1 MQLSKCWIHSGLYYE
16 IILNLRWAMVSSCGP
31 PGSAIFWP
39 GVEKRVCGKYTKI
52 HIWKKL
58 GKRPLWAKLKTV
70 WRVFAATSP
79 SRGLKNRWQYRKNLV
94 PWRLSLFWNQVDPIL
109 GSFQFCTKARY
120 RVSTKACNQTTVEF
134 ILACIL
140 SSIWIYIALIA
151 NLNLIVFAYVELT
164 LSLSWDCFE
173 LMFEIALNFYAWDF
187 LRVWELT
194 TPW

>member
-1 MQLSKCWIHSGLYYE
+1 MFAYTAIWP
-16 IILNLRWAMVSSCGP
+16 NP
-31 PGSAIFWP
+31 PNSFFPTWFYDFPARRCK
-39 GVEKRVCGKYTKI
+39 KRACGKSTKL
-52 HIWKKL
+52 HSWNKL
-58 GKRPLWAKLKTV
+58 GKRPLRAQFKTV

-109 GSFQFCTKARY
+109 GSFQFRKKNRY

-140 SSIWIYIALIA
+140 SSIWIYIAPMA
-151 NLNLIVFAYVELT
+151 NLYLLVLVYVELT

-173 LMFEIALNFYAWDF
+173 LMFEIALNFYAWDC